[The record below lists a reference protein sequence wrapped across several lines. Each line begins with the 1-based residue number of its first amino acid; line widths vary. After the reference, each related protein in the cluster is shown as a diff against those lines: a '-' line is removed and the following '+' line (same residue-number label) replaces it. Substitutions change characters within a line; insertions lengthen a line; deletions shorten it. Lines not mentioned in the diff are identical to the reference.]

1 MQIFTPMEWLKIQIL
16 LGTYCIFGVWI
27 CLSTFGQNLE
37 SESKLP
43 IPKTYQLIGRYTSE
57 KTVDIQNDQEN
68 MISQKF
74 EEIKKSGTDLQTTK
88 PPYQPKGNNAS
99 EKILDVENDH
109 RDMISFAETH
119 MKEVSTQR
127 TATTRKGVCVF
138 SAYYKAVEQ
147 STMQF

>member
-1 MQIFTPMEWLKIQIL
+1 MEPCKRYVIFT
-16 LGTYCIFGVWI
+16 IFWFWI
-27 CLSTFGQNLE
+27 CLFLVGQHLE
-37 SESKLP
+37 SKTVLR
-43 IPKTYQLIGRYTSE
+43 IPKPYQIIGNNTSE
-57 KTVDIQNDQEN
+57 KTVDVQNDQEN

-109 RDMISFAETH
+109 RNMISFAETH

-138 SAYYKAVEQ
+138 SAYHKAVEQ